1 MPEIF
6 SLSSGEAPK
15 ISAMI
20 IVEAEERDSELL
32 FFSKN
37 QKQTNKQNLLV
48 CTAQEVSALE

>member
-32 FFSKN
+32 FFSKT
-37 QKQTNKQNLLV
+37 QKQTNKHLLV